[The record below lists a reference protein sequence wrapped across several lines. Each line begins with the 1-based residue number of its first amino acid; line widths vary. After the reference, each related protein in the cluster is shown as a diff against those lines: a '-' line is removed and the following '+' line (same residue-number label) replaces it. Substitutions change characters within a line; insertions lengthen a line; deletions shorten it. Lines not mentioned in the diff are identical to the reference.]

1 MASNNSVRVR
11 TGAGYGWQPG
21 TTLAAM
27 RRRFLFVAAM
37 TLAVV
42 VGCSSGSAQD
52 STATPSSVTA
62 TQQSAAVPAALQFD
76 APLVGAG
83 RFDARQQAGRP
94 LALWFWAP
102 Y

>member
-11 TGAGYGWQPG
+11 TGAGYGRLPG

-27 RRRFLFVAAM
+27 RRRFLFAAAM
-37 TLAVV
+37 ALAA

-52 STATPSSVTA
+52 STATPASVTA
-62 TQQSAAVPAALQFD
+62 TELSADVPAALQFD
-76 APLVGAG
+76 APLVGGG
-83 RFDARQQAGRP
+83 RFDARQQSGRP

>member
-11 TGAGYGWQPG
+11 TGAGYGWRPG

-27 RRRFLFVAAM
+27 RRRFVFAVAMA
-37 TLAVV
+37 LAV

-62 TQQSAAVPAALQFD
+62 TQESAAVPAALQFD
-76 APLVGAG
+76 APLVGGG

>member
-1 MASNNSVRVR
+1 
-11 TGAGYGWQPG
+11 
-21 TTLAAM
+21 M
-27 RRRFLFVAAM
+27 RRRSLVAAAM

-42 VGCSSGSAQD
+42 GCTSGSAQD
-52 STATPSSVTA
+52 TTATPSSVTA
-62 TQQSAAVPAALQFD
+62 TQLSAAVPAALQFD
-76 APLVGAG
+76 APLVGGG